1 MKHFVIIGATSLIAE
16 HCARQWVTQSVRL
29 TLVGR
34 SATQLKRIADDL
46 SIRSPA
52 SQVSFQILDFQD
64 RDQIKRLV
72 DQLFL
77 AGTVDA
83 VLIAHGSLPDQKSC
97 EDDLAKV
104 EEALLINGVSPLLI
118 AEAFAQQMA
127 IRNSGTI
134 AVIGS
139 VAGDRGRRSNYVY
152 GAAKGMVDRYL
163 QGMRHRF
170 AGTQVR
176 IITIK
181 PGPTRT
187 PMTAAMAQAPKGMAE
202 PEQVAEDIVAGIA
215 NGKVII
221 YTPGKWRLIMLIIR
235 HLPGFIF
242 NRMNI

>member
-139 VAGDRGRRSNYVY
+139 VAGDRGRRS
-152 GAAKGMVDRYL
+152 
-163 QGMRHRF
+163 
-170 AGTQVR
+170 
-176 IITIK
+176 
-181 PGPTRT
+181 
-187 PMTAAMAQAPKGMAE
+187 
-202 PEQVAEDIVAGIA
+202 
-215 NGKVII
+215 
-221 YTPGKWRLIMLIIR
+221 
-235 HLPGFIF
+235 
-242 NRMNI
+242 